1 MTEKM
6 KYDDTN
12 QSSWVI
18 YTEQKYKCNNFFCF
32 LFNSSMYKRGLDL
45 SIIVHKFKCQ
55 LVRTS
60 PLPS

>member
-18 YTEQKYKCNNFFCF
+18 YTEQKYKCNNFCLLPIQFF
-32 LFNSSMYKRGLDL
+32 YVQKRPRSLNYC
-45 SIIVHKFKCQ
+45 SQI
-55 LVRTS
+55 
-60 PLPS
+60 